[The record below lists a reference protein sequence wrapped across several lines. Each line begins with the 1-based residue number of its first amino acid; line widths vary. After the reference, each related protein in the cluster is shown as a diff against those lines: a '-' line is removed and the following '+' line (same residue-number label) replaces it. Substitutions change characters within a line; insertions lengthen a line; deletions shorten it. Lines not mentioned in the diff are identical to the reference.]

1 MPFPIHATKNSPII
15 GDSESMIEFTEFKYW
30 KRVLEV
36 DEIKDT
42 LRSPLE
48 LVHEKRKKLK
58 MKIKK
63 KKKE

>member
-1 MPFPIHATKNSPII
+1 ML
-15 GDSESMIEFTEFKYW
+15 D
-30 KRVLEV
+30 V

-63 KKKE
+63 KKKEEPNQEVDS